1 MIEEP
6 FQGGAY
12 YENNSCYNRK
22 SNGDHRVCSK
32 DEQEKLIKE
41 KFTEEEV
48 KELLKEGFTMEQIAY
63 VAKDKIKGDKQCR
76 IIGIIFDILT
86 WFIPD
91 FK

>member
-1 MIEEP
+1 MR
-6 FQGGAY
+6 
-12 YENNSCYNRK
+12 NNKQATQRK
-22 SNGDHRVCSK
+22 KPLAAK
-32 DEQEKLIKE
+32 DEQELIKE

>member
-1 MIEEP
+1 MR
-6 FQGGAY
+6 
-12 YENNSCYNRK
+12 NNKQATQRK
-22 SNGDHRVCSK
+22 KPLAAK

-41 KFTEEEV
+41 KFTEEV

>member
-1 MIEEP
+1 MAITVFAP
-6 FQGGAY
+6 C
-12 YENNSCYNRK
+12 ENDTCIFSWK
-22 SNGDHRVCSK
+22 QTQP

-86 WFIPD
+86 WFIPV